1 MLFKKIAIIAILMI
15 VAIPV
20 YAYEIALKGYWNF
33 DSNADDLSNYS
44 NHGNV
49 SGAILTTSGKFGGAY
64 SFDGIDDRIDLGD
77 KDSLNPYKSDM
88 TIAAWVQAD
97 VNKHSRIFSKG
108 THGGPQP
115 GYALLQYNGY
125 AGYTG
130 QGMGIL
136 GVGGHEHMAPTNA
149 IIQNANFIHIA
160 ATFDRD
166 GVVKMYVNGILQNTT
181 VNIADHANVD
191 IAAGTLNAAIGA
203 SYSYAGTPGWN
214 EFFDGRLDEI
224 GVWSRVL
231 SSDEISFLGS
241 GAGHT
246 IAEMYNVPEPATLAI
261 MILGLSIMVLKVFK
275 K

>member
-1 MLFKKIAIIAILMI
+1 MMFQKIAIIAILLI
-15 VAIPV
+15 AAVPG

-33 DSNADDLSNYS
+33 DSNANDLSNYS
-44 NHGNV
+44 NHGSV
-49 SGAILTTSGKFGGAY
+49 SGATWVSNGKFGGAY
-64 SFDGIDDRIDLGD
+64 NFDGTDDRIDLGD

-136 GVGGHEHMAPTNA
+136 GVAGHEHMAPTNT
-149 IIQNANFIHIA
+149 IIQNSNFIHIA

-166 GVVKMYVNGILQNTT
+166 GVVKMYVNGVLQNTT

-191 IAAGTLNAAIGA
+191 IASGTLNAAIGA
-203 SYSYAGTPGWN
+203 SYSYAGSPGWN

-231 SSDEISFLGS
+231 SDSEISFLGS
-241 GAGHT
+241 GDGHT
-246 IAEMYNVPEPATLAI
+246 ISQMYNVPEPATFLSMMLCFA
-261 MILGLSIMVLKVFK
+261 MIAWKRWNR
-275 K
+275 